1 VTGPSPTPPRHARF
15 RSPLKTPAAP
25 GRADR
30 SSARRRQPA
39 LRAQA
44 QAEAPQERACRTE
57 VSKFEE
63 TISFLRHTQGMEAAA
78 KLKEEL
84 LPAKLESEIL
94 MQQGYCGLARHLRDK
109 HLL

>member
-1 VTGPSPTPPRHARF
+1 MPAFGPRSRRPLLLAGLTGLLLGGAS
-15 RSPLKTPAAP
+15 
-25 GRADR
+25 
-30 SSARRRQPA
+30 PA

>member
-1 VTGPSPTPPRHARF
+1 MPAFGSRSRRPLRLATLTGLLLGLAGPV
-15 RSPLKTPAAP
+15 
-25 GRADR
+25 
-30 SSARRRQPA
+30 
-39 LRAQA
+39 LRAQTVPD
-44 QAEAPQERACRTE
+44 APQERACRTE